1 MKHNQNNRR
10 QRSRGNG
17 RRYPNQRGG
26 AFESNGPEVK
36 VRGTAQQVLEKYQS
50 LARDAFSSGDRIL
63 AEGYLQHAEH
73 YYRILNADNEGQGKD
88 QNRDNGRNRSGR
100 GNRDDD
106 SDDNDDN
113 DTNENEDVAAKKNG
127 KGDSHKGDND
137 KGDNKKSDD
146 AASDSDSE
154 SDVAAAKQSDVAAAK
169 ESDGDS
175 GEEEPRPRRPRG
187 RRPRKTEQ
195 PKIAAV
201 DAAPQAEQP
210 AAGD

>member
-26 AFESNGPEVK
+26 SFESSGPEVK

-73 YYRILNADNEGQGKD
+73 YYRILNADNEGQGRD
-88 QNRDNGRNRSGR
+88 QNRNRNAR
-100 GNRDDD
+100 GNRDEDMHDDGDD
-106 SDDNDDN
+106 SGVDE
-113 DTNENEDVAAKKNG
+113 TEASKEDAG
-127 KGDSHKGDND
+127 EE
-137 KGDNKKSDD
+137 
-146 AASDSDSE
+146 AASASVE
-154 SDVAAAKQSDVAAAK
+154 AKQADAG
-169 ESDGDS
+169 ESDGAAEGDAVVAEENTEEKS
-175 GEEEPRPRRPRG
+175 EEEPRPRRPRG

-195 PKIAAV
+195 PELAV
-201 DAAPQAEQP
+201 EP
-210 AAGD
+210 AVGD

>member
-26 AFESNGPEVK
+26 SFESSGPEVK

-73 YYRILNADNEGQGKD
+73 YYRILNADNEQNGRD
-88 QNRDNGRNRSGR
+88 QNRNRGAR
-100 GNRDDD
+100 GNRDEDFD
-106 SDDNDDN
+106 YDGDNDD
-113 DTNENEDVAAKKNG
+113 DGQDEVAAKRSSNG
-127 KGDSHKGDND
+127 GSNGDGEQREIVIEQS
-137 KGDNKKSDD
+137 
-146 AASDSDSE
+146 
-154 SDVAAAKQSDVAAAK
+154 AKQSGDDDASDNRETASGD
-169 ESDGDS
+169 ESDGD
-175 GEEEPRPRRPRG
+175 GETQSRPRRTRG

-195 PKIAAV
+195 PELVGA
-201 DAAPQAEQP
+201 DQP

>member
-73 YYRILNADNEGQGKD
+73 YYRILNADQEGQNKD
-88 QNRDNGRNRSGR
+88 QNRDNGRTRSGR

-106 SDDNDDN
+106 DFDGDDDNDNEEVAAKNADDKSN
-113 DTNENEDVAAKKNG
+113 DGPETADVAAEASNENATSDG
-127 KGDSHKGDND
+127 S
-137 KGDNKKSDD
+137 SDD
-146 AASDSDSE
+146 D
-154 SDVAAAKQSDVAAAK
+154 Q
-169 ESDGDS
+169 
-175 GEEEPRPRRPRG
+175 RPRRRG
-187 RRPRKTEQ
+187 RRPRK
-195 PKIAAV
+195 
-201 DAAPQAEQP
+201 AEQP
-210 AAGD
+210 DMAAVEASAPVEQPAVGD